1 MSKLTIDAIQQRVP
15 DVTLYLIEADRAHYA
30 LLAGPGLEQDR
41 LHDLLLGSDEDGA
54 WSKYFESTWFPLVH
68 AECQLDSISAL
79 EKKVRT
85 VRCEDIDKYIAVL
98 MHHSDSINDNFA
110 DMLKP
115 TLDEA
120 MEDVNKFQ
128 KFLHE

>member
-1 MSKLTIDAIQQRVP
+1 MSKLTIDAVQQRVP

-30 LLAGPGLEQDR
+30 FLAGPGLEEDR
-41 LHDLLLGSDEDGA
+41 LHDLFLGSEDDGA
-54 WSKYFESTWFPLVH
+54 WGKYFDSTWFPLTH
-68 AECQLDSISAL
+68 AETQLDAIGKL
-79 EKKVRT
+79 EAKVRT

-110 DMLKP
+110 DVLKP

-120 MEDVNKFQ
+120 MEDVDKMQ
-128 KFLHE
+128 KFFHE

>member
-1 MSKLTIDAIQQRVP
+1 MSKLTIDAVQQRVP

-30 LLAGPGLEQDR
+30 LLAGPGLEEDR

-54 WSKYFESTWFPLVH
+54 WSKYFESTWFPLAH

-110 DMLKP
+110 DVLKP

>member
-1 MSKLTIDAIQQRVP
+1 MSKLTIDAVQQRVP

-110 DMLKP
+110 DVLKP

-120 MEDVNKFQ
+120 LADVNKFQ
-128 KFLHE
+128 AFLHE

>member
-1 MSKLTIDAIQQRVP
+1 MSKLTIDAVQQRCAE
-15 DVTLYLIEADRAHYA
+15 VTLYLIEADRAHYA
-30 LLAGPGLEQDR
+30 FLAGPGLEEDR

-98 MHHSDSINDNFA
+98 MHHSDSINDNFS
-110 DMLKP
+110 DVLKP

-120 MEDVNKFQ
+120 LEDVNKFQ
-128 KFLHE
+128 AFLHE

>member
-110 DMLKP
+110 DVLKP